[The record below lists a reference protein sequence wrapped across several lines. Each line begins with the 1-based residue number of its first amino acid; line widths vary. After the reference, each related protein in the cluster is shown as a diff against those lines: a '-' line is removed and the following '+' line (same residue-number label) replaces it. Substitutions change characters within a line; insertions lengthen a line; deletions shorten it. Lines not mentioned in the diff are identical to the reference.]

1 MLLVGSHAPPRD
13 PSSHRR
19 HTCSILPLMEAD
31 PAASTP
37 GDGSVVNA
45 PYRATRS
52 QAAGAA
58 PHASPAEPGLL
69 RGCEAAAAG
78 KRHHLAAAGPGP
90 SRHRGWGFASPIP
103 HRPRSPGD
111 PNQHPRLLHLWD
123 TCVSLGPPWGADT
136 LAAVAFTAEQGVAS
150 KRAARWSGGILE
162 QLAFMATA
170 GMWEQE

>member
-58 PHASPAEPGLL
+58 PHASPAELGLL

-90 SRHRGWGFASPIP
+90 SRHRRWGVASPIP

-123 TCVSLGPPWGADT
+123 TCVPWPSVGCGHAGCRSVHCGA
-136 LAAVAFTAEQGVAS
+136 G
-150 KRAARWSGGILE
+150 SGLKKGCKV
-162 QLAFMATA
+162 
-170 GMWEQE
+170 GWWNS